1 MLEAQ
6 SGPHAGD
13 DKALSKEKKQ
23 DFLLSFSSFC
33 NFNGEKLKRNKEN
46 KEKKE
51 RKIIKY

>member
-23 DFLLSFSSFC
+23 DFILIFF
-33 NFNGEKLKRNKEN
+33 
-46 KEKKE
+46 
-51 RKIIKY
+51 